1 MNKLDLVDNI
11 KQSIATHLDIILLDI
26 SRRQGWTVNEVTD
39 IISVDTLVEAVHERF
54 TALRTKNKN

>member
-1 MNKLDLVDNI
+1 MNKLDLADNI

>member
-54 TALRTKNKN
+54 TAHRTKNKN